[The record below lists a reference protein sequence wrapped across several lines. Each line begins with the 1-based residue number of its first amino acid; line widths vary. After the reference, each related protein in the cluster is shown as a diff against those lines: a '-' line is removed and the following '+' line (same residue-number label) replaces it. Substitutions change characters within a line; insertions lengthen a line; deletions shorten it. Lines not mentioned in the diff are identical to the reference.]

1 MTYANACCCGTAAA
15 LHVCTLG
22 DGCNLLGFVMPRG
35 NLPVPSPGSFG
46 QGLQL
51 RVGVDIDETLVKAVN
66 AQRLAERLAQL
77 CKRL

>member
-1 MTYANACCCGTAAA
+1 MHAAVELL
-15 LHVCTLG
+15 LHCTFAHFLPTG

-51 RVGVDIDETLVKAVN
+51 RVGVDIDEILVKAVD
-66 AQRLAERLAQL
+66 AQRLAERLAHL